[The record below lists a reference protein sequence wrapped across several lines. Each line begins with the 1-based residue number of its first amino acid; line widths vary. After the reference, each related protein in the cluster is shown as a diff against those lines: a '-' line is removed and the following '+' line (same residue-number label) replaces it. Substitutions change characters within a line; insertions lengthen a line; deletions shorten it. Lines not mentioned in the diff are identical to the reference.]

1 MRHSP
6 GSSGGALAA
15 EPQVLLLDEPF
26 SALDPPLRV
35 RMREELA
42 SMQAHLGLQ
51 MLVITHD
58 PADAAAL
65 GEHVLEIRDD
75 RIQSGSTETKAE
87 T

>member
-1 MRHSP
+1 
-6 GSSGGALAA
+6 
-15 EPQVLLLDEPF
+15 
-26 SALDPPLRV
+26 
-35 RMREELA
+35 
-42 SMQAHLGLQ
+42 MQAHLGLQ